1 MPRLAALA
9 GALALLLGVLAGCDA
24 RPPEPG
30 RGPGG
35 AARSGSGAPSARR
48 AGRPR
53 LLLRYRYLT
62 DSPGGQIDRRL
73 GFDLA
78 DTGPFRS
85 VIDRLPAGQR
95 ALVWI
100 GPYDPATCSFAI
112 SAAALRRVLA
122 PLAADPKVAGYYI
135 ADEADDALPGYGG
148 HCPDVAAQVRARSRL
163 VHRLAPGAFT
173 YEVVTEPGNF
183 AAFATA
189 TDVLGADPY
198 PCRAGGGCDWSMI
211 PRYIAALTAA
221 RVARYWGVL
230 QAFSAGPWRYPTP
243 LELRTMI
250 RQWAR
255 SRWQGA
261 QTFAWS
267 YAGHSLAR
275 HPGLL
280 AVLRAFNVGKIGPG
294 SSRPGAETAAT
305 PTRNARSGYVI
316 CRTRRAGVLPR
327 LQKVLLRS
335 LVVSTVPRR
344 SRKARRDGYLAI
356 HARPPPRSVTGRWNR
371 KADLIPVI

>member
-1 MPRLAALA
+1 MIRRLPVLACALVLSAAALA
-9 GALALLLGVLAGCDA
+9 GCAA
-24 RPPEPG
+24 RPAGAGTG
-30 RGPGG
+30 RTGPGVG
-35 AARSGSGAPSARR
+35 ARSGSAAPGAGGLR
-48 AGRPR
+48 
-53 LLLRYRYLT
+53 LRYRYLT
-62 DSPGGQIDRRL
+62 DSPGGQTDRRL

-112 SAAALRRVLA
+112 TAPALRRVLA
-122 PLAADPKVAGYYI
+122 PLAHDPKVAGYYI
-135 ADEADDALPGYGG
+135 ADEADDALPRYGG

-243 LELRTMI
+243 PELRAMI
-250 RQWAR
+250 SQWAR

-267 YAGHSLAR
+267 YAGHSLAH

-280 AVLRAFNVGKIGPG
+280 AVLRAFNAGKIGPG
-294 SSRPGAETAAT
+294 SSRPGTETAAA
-305 PTRNARSGYVI
+305 PTRNARSGYVN
-316 CRTRRAGVLPR
+316 CRT
-327 LQKVLLRS
+327 
-335 LVVSTVPRR
+335 
-344 SRKARRDGYLAI
+344 
-356 HARPPPRSVTGRWNR
+356 
-371 KADLIPVI
+371 